1 MKRTAL
7 RKTTELGAEI
17 HSLEIQPD
25 HVHMFVASD
34 PTYAPAQIA
43 AQFKG

>member
-1 MKRTAL
+1 MHA
-7 RKTTELGAEI
+7 
-17 HSLEIQPD
+17 LEIQPD